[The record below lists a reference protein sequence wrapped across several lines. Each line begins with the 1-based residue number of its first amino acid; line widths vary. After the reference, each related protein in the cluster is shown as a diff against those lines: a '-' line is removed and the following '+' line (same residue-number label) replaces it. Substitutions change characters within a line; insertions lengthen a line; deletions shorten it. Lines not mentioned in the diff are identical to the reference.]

1 MYAYVVPRDPES
13 GRLNAKRWLGGAKA
27 LRDMQSEFAEQVGR
41 QHGLERGSRRLQIA
55 PYDDSGL
62 LR

>member
-41 QHGLERGSRRLQIA
+41 QHGLERGL
-55 PYDDSGL
+55 
-62 LR
+62 